1 MKAGKHTLTTVVS
14 SSLIISLLAL
24 AGCNKAQDSKA
35 VDPATTSPA
44 TAQTPPAPAYTPPTA
59 EQLTQMVAPIALF
72 PDKLLAQVL
81 AGAQYPDQ
89 ITAANQWLTQNPAL
103 KGNALQD
110 AANQQPWDVSVKS
123 LTAFPAV
130 LSQMANNIQWTT
142 ALGQAYANAP
152 NDVMNAVQT
161 MRLRA
166 QQSGNL
172 KNSKQLKVSASP
184 RLAPPPEYADDARY
198 YSVPPPPQTIVI
210 ESAQPDVVYVPDY
223 NPALV
228 YGAPIPIYPNYVYH
242 PGYGGNF
249 IAGSIISFGV
259 GVIVGSALT
268 HHGDWGWHSWG
279 MNWGGHGPGYGSNYG
294 PGNGWAR
301 PAVTYN
307 NTVYAPRSSITINR
321 NYDTHITTNN
331 FGGASRPPLNG
342 NVNGNVNEN
351 ANGNRPNF
359 GNPNVA
365 GNPNQHRPST
375 NNGPM
380 TMPHFSAADQHQGAR
395 PATPAP
401 TPQFHADRPAPAFP
415 ARENQMQQSERRQD
429 SRPRSEVG
437 ERLNS
442 ADMQGSP
449 SRHSLSTS
457 GRPQTPPERAFDRN
471 ENRAPTSLRSGDVQ
485 HSGINQRHEDFRQQS
500 RPEPRIYNQPAAP
513 QMNAQPQMHQQ
524 MQQQMQ
530 QQPRPQT
537 PQFHPAPQQA
547 MPHPQEPRV
556 QAPRPP
562 QPQQHMQERAQQ
574 ERPQQHAQERPHPA
588 PRQEE
593 RREGR

>member
-1 MKAGKHTLTTVVS
+1 MKAGKNTFTTVVS

-24 AGCNKAQDSKA
+24 AACNKTQDSKA
-35 VDPATTSPA
+35 ADPVAVTPSPQLP
-44 TAQTPPAPAYTPPTA
+44 TAPVYTPPTA

-89 ITAANQWLTQNPAL
+89 ISAANLWLTQNPAL

-110 AANQQPWDVSVKS
+110 AANQQAWDVSVKS

-142 ALGQAYANAP
+142 ALGTAYANAP

-172 KNSKQLKVSASP
+172 KNSNRLKVTSSA

-198 YSVPPPPQTIVI
+198 YAVPPPPQTIVI

-228 YGAPIPIYPNYVYH
+228 YGAPIPVYPSYVYH
-242 PGYGGNF
+242 PGYGGNY
-249 IAGSIISFGV
+249 ITTGIISFGI

-268 HHGDWGWHSWG
+268 HHGGWGWHSWG
-279 MNWGGHGPGYGSNYG
+279 MNWGGHGPGYGPNYG

-321 NYDTHITTNN
+321 NYDTRITTNN
-331 FGGASRPPLNG
+331 FGDAGRPPVSG
-342 NVNGNVNEN
+342 NVHDN
-351 ANGNRPNF
+351 ANDNRPNF
-359 GNPNVA
+359 GNPN
-365 GNPNQHRPST
+365 QHRPPP

-380 TMPHFSAADQHQGAR
+380 SMPHFSAADQHPGAR
-395 PATPAP
+395 PAAP
-401 TPQFHADRPAPAFP
+401 VPTQQFHANRPASALP
-415 ARENQMQQSERRQD
+415 AREEQLRQRERRQD
-429 SRPRSEVG
+429 NRPRSETG

-442 ADMQGSP
+442 ADMQGSH
-449 SRHSLSTS
+449 SRHSLSTA
-457 GRPQTPPERAFDRN
+457 GRPQTAPERSMERM
-471 ENRAPTSLRSGDVQ
+471 ENRSPTSLRSGDVQ
-485 HSGINQRHEDFRQQS
+485 HSGINQRHEEFRQQS
-500 RPEPRIYNQPAAP
+500 RPEPRPYNPPAAP
-513 QMNAQPQMHQQ
+513 QMNPQPQVHQQ
-524 MQQQMQ
+524 MQQMP
-530 QQPRPQT
+530 QPQA
-537 PQFHPAPQQA
+537 PQFRPAPPQQMA
-547 MPHPQEPRV
+547 HPQEPRI

-562 QPQQHMQERAQQ
+562 QHMQERVQQ
-574 ERPQQHAQERPHPA
+574 ERPQQHVQERPRPA

-593 RREGR
+593 HREGR

>member
-1 MKAGKHTLTTVVS
+1 MKAGKPTLTTVVS

-24 AGCNKAQDSKA
+24 AGCNKAQDTKA
-35 VDPATTSPA
+35 VDPVATTP
-44 TAQTPPAPAYTPPTA
+44 TTQQTPAAPAYTPPTA

-89 ITAANQWLTQNPAL
+89 ITAANQWVTQNPTL

-142 ALGQAYANAP
+142 ALGIAYANAP

-172 KNSKQLKVSASP
+172 KNSNRLKVTSSA

-198 YSVPPPPQTIVI
+198 YAVPPPPQTIVI

-228 YGAPIPIYPNYVYH
+228 YGAPIPVYPSYVYH
-242 PGYGGNF
+242 PGYGGNY
-249 IAGSIISFGV
+249 IATGIISFGI

-268 HHGDWGWHSWG
+268 HHGGWGWHSWG
-279 MNWGGHGPGYGSNYG
+279 MNWGGHGPGYGPNYG

-331 FGGASRPPLNG
+331 FGGVNRPPLNG
-342 NVNGNVNEN
+342 NVNE
-351 ANGNRPNF
+351 NGNRPNF

-365 GNPNQHRPST
+365 GNPNQHRPPP

-380 TMPHFSAADQHQGAR
+380 TMPHFSATDQHPGAR
-395 PATPAP
+395 PTAPAQ
-401 TPQFHADRPAPAFP
+401 TPQFHADRPAASVP
-415 ARENQMQQSERRQD
+415 ARDAQARQNERRQD
-429 SRPRSEVG
+429 NRPRSETG

-442 ADMQGSP
+442 AGMQDQS
-449 SRHSLSTS
+449 SRHTLSTA
-457 GRPQTPPERAFDRN
+457 GRPQTAPDRGIDRT
-471 ENRAPTSLRSGDVQ
+471 ENRTPNSLRSGDVQ
-485 HSGINQRHEDFRQQS
+485 HSGINQRREDFRQQS
-500 RPEPRIYNQPAAP
+500 RPEP
-513 QMNAQPQMHQQ
+513 QMNPQPQMHQQ
-524 MQQQMQ
+524 MQQQIQ
-530 QQPRPQT
+530 QQPRPQA
-537 PQFHPAPQQA
+537 PQFHPPPQQQVA
-547 MPHPQEPRV
+547 HPQEPRV

-562 QPQQHMQERAQQ
+562 QPQHVQERVQQ

-593 RREGR
+593 RHEGR

>member
-1 MKAGKHTLTTVVS
+1 MRS
-14 SSLIISLLAL
+14 SSPSARP
-24 AGCNKAQDSKA
+24 S
-35 VDPATTSPA
+35 
-44 TAQTPPAPAYTPPTA
+44 
-59 EQLTQMVAPIALF
+59 
-72 PDKLLAQVL
+72 KLLAQVL

-110 AANQQPWDVSVKS
+110 AADQQAWDVSIKS

-142 ALGQAYANAP
+142 ALGLAYANAP

-161 MRLRA
+161 MRQRA

-172 KNSKQLKVSASP
+172 KNNSLIRVTASP

-198 YSVPPPPQTIVI
+198 YSVPPPPQTIII
-210 ESAQPDVVYVPDY
+210 ESAQADVVYVPDY

-228 YGAPIPIYPNYVYH
+228 YGPPIPVYPNYVYH
-242 PGYGGNF
+242 PSYGGNL

-259 GVIVGSALT
+259 GVIVGSALS
-268 HHGDWGWHSWG
+268 HQGWGWHSWG
-279 MNWGGHGPGYGSNYG
+279 MNWGGHGYG
-294 PGNGWAR
+294 PDYGANPGWTR

-321 NYDTHITTNN
+321 NYDTRITTNN
-331 FGGASRPPLNG
+331 FGGVNRPPISG
-342 NVNGNVNEN
+342 NVNGNVNES

-359 GNPNVA
+359 GNPN
-365 GNPNQHRPST
+365 QHRPPPP
-375 NNGPM
+375 NNGVM
-380 TMPHFSAADQHQGAR
+380 TMPHFSPADQHEGAR
-395 PATPAP
+395 PATPA
-401 TPQFHADRPAPAFP
+401 PQFHADRPAPALP
-415 ARENQMQQSERRQD
+415 ARENQLRQSERRQD
-429 SRPRSEVG
+429 SRPRSEIG

-442 ADMQGSP
+442 AEMQGSP

-457 GRPQTPPERAFDRN
+457 GRRQTPPERTFDRN
-471 ENRAPTSLRSGDVQ
+471 ENRAPTSLRSDDVQ
-485 HSGINQRHEDFRQQS
+485 RGGIKQRHEDFRQQS
-500 RPEPRIYNQPAAP
+500 RPEPRAYNPPAAP
-513 QMNAQPQMHQQ
+513 QMNAQPQMP
-524 MQQQMQ
+524 QQMQ
-530 QQPRPQT
+530 QQPRPQA

-562 QPQQHMQERAQQ
+562 QEPQQIQERAQQ
-574 ERPQQHAQERPHPA
+574 ERPQHAQERPHPA

-593 RREGR
+593 RREGK